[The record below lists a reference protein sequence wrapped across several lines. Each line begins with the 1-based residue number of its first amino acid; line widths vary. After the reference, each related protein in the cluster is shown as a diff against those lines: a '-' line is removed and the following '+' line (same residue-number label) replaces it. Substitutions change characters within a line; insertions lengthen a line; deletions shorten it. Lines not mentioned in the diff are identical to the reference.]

1 MKNLCKVIA
10 MTLVVFMVSTNS
22 VAAFAEVKTENN
34 KIQDFIE
41 PEYLNMDSM
50 KLDALIEQN
59 LENDVALNNLL
70 RAKAYKEDKFV
81 DEEYYN
87 LLSEKANNSRED
99 FDKFIAY
106 IIPIMAKLM
115 YLITNR

>member
-1 MKNLCKVIA
+1 
-10 MTLVVFMVSTNS
+10 
-22 VAAFAEVKTENN
+22 
-34 KIQDFIE
+34 
-41 PEYLNMDSM
+41 MDSM